1 MGNKECL
8 HYLEQVRNELKGA
21 DRRKK
26 EVLQQIQTAVED
38 YAEEHPQCTHQE
50 LTQHFGTPEQIVES
64 YVAEM
69 DFHEVLHGLRVGK
82 KILFAILLAIVLGVT
97 AWLGYLAV
105 CFQEVKNEA
114 HGVLVPGE
122 AVVVWD
128 DHHTD

>member
-8 HYLEQVRNELKGA
+8 HYLEQVRSELKGA

-50 LTQHFGTPEQIVES
+50 LTQHFGTPGQIAES

-69 DFHEVLHGLRVGK
+69 DSHEVLHGFRVGK
-82 KILFAILLAIVLGVT
+82 KIFFAILLAIVLGVT
-97 AWLGYLAV
+97 AWLGYLAL
-105 CFQEVKNEA
+105 CFNEVEDAAN
-114 HGVLVPGE
+114 GVLVPGE
-122 AVVVWD
+122 VTTTWNN
-128 DHHTD
+128 TK

>member
-8 HYLEQVRNELKGA
+8 HYLEQVRSELKGVGCH
-21 DRRKK
+21 KK
-26 EVLQQIQTAVED
+26 EILQQIQTAVED
-38 YAEEHPQCTHQE
+38 YTEEHPQCTSQE
-50 LTQHFGTPEQIVES
+50 LAKHFGTPRQIAES
-64 YVAEM
+64 CVSEM
-69 DFHEVLHGLRVGK
+69 DSHEVLHGLRVGK
-82 KILFAILLAIVLGVT
+82 KIFFAILLAIVLGVT

>member
-8 HYLEQVRNELKGA
+8 HYLEQVRSELKGA

-50 LTQHFGTPEQIVES
+50 LTQHFGTPEQIAES

-69 DFHEVLHGLRVGK
+69 DSHEVLHGLHVGK
-82 KILFAILLAIVLGVT
+82 KIFFAILLAIVLGVT
-97 AWLGYLAV
+97 AWLGYLAL
-105 CFQEVKNEA
+105 CFNEVEDAAN
-114 HGVLVPGE
+114 GVLVPGE
-122 AVVVWD
+122 VTTTWNN
-128 DHHTD
+128 TK

>member
-8 HYLEQVRNELKGA
+8 HYLEQVRSELKGA

-50 LTQHFGTPEQIVES
+50 LTQHFGTPGQIAES

-69 DFHEVLHGLRVGK
+69 DSHEVLHGLRVGK
-82 KILFAILLAIVLGVT
+82 KIFFAILLAIVLGVT
-97 AWLGYLAV
+97 AWLGYLAL
-105 CFQEVKNEA
+105 CFNEVEDAAN
-114 HGVLVPGE
+114 GVLVPGE
-122 AVVVWD
+122 VTTTWNN
-128 DHHTD
+128 TK